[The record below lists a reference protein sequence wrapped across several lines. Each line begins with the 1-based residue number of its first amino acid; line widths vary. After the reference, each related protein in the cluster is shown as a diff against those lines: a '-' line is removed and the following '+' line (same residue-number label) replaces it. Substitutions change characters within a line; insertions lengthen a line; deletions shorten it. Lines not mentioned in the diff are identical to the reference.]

1 MIARTVNKGL
11 PTTESAFAIDHFAR
25 KFVVSDYK
33 QSFFLGNS
41 FFKGTWLRVRTAFL
55 VASFVIAYFL
65 GLTYAILRAG
75 TYFGLEVYGL
85 LLLCAV
91 VFGIFATRDRTTLG
105 VAFLIFFNVSR
116 IFFLVFGATF
126 LLNDFGI
133 IRVSSSNVNFFG
145 SWGFPFGLY
154 VILNF
159 VYVFGF
165 SDRKQ
170 KYVFFSWVR
179 DARQVSGAN

>member
-1 MIARTVNKGL
+1 M
-11 PTTESAFAIDHFAR
+11 
-25 KFVVSDYK
+25 
-33 QSFFLGNS
+33 
-41 FFKGTWLRVRTAFL
+41 RVRTAFL
-55 VASFVIAYFL
+55 VASFVVAYFL
-65 GLTYAILRAG
+65 GLTYAVLRAG
-75 TYFGLEVYGL
+75 TYFGLEAYGL

-91 VFGIFATRDRTTLG
+91 VFGIFATRERTKLG
-105 VAFLIFFNVSR
+105 ASFLIFFNASR

-133 IRVSSSNVNFFG
+133 IKVSSSNVNLLG
-145 SWGFPFGLY
+145 SWGLPFGLY

-159 VYVFGF
+159 VYVLGF

-179 DARQVSGAN
+179 DARQVNRPN